1 MIVRNVLCCHHG
13 FFLWYL
19 IMCDSPILKENFVKR
34 ICQRFQCIFSFDRL
48 QFTFPNGDRVPAH
61 SDKFMLNLQIPF
73 LVPLYFVDP
82 KLCIGFRYGTI
93 TTAFMP
99 MPKATIHKDAR
110 SVFTHYDVRLARQ
123 PWMVEPIVEPVPP
136 QPTTH
141 HHLRLRVFRPDSRH
155 ILMAL

>member
-73 LVPLYFVDP
+73 LVPPYFVDP

-99 MPKATIHKDAR
+99 MPKATIHKDAGA
-110 SVFTHYDVRLARQ
+110 VFPHDNVGMSWQ
-123 PWMVEPIVEPVPP
+123 P
-136 QPTTH
+136 
-141 HHLRLRVFRPDSRH
+141 
-155 ILMAL
+155 LMAESVSESS